1 MPEIVLT
8 EEQARV
14 VAGATTSVVVRSP
27 NGAVVGALDP
37 KEAGAIAEAKRRLA
51 TERGRGVSGSTVRA
65 HLAAL
70 QAEWDRTGGFDHDYM
85 TAFLAKLRA
94 EERHE

>member
-27 NGAVVGALDP
+27 NGAVIGAIDP
-37 KEAGAIAEAKRRLA
+37 REAEWIAEAKRRLA
-51 TERGRGVSGSTVRA
+51 EKRGPGIPSETVRA

-70 QAEWDRTGGFDHDYM
+70 QAEWDRVGGFDREYM
-85 TAFLAKLRA
+85 RAFLAKLRA
-94 EERHE
+94 EEGHE